1 MITKNSVTNYEKVSP
16 EISEI
21 AQQMIDEVY
30 DVTKYDFRSNID
42 LFFALSLHLGP
53 LIERIRYG
61 LNMKNP
67 ILDDIKENQVA
78 FMLATIAVQPV
89 NKRLKTKL
97 SDDEIGYIA
106 LHIASAMDYNVGI
119 KRNILVVCGS
129 GNSSAQMMKS
139 QLERKYKDQI
149 ENLTLTNLSRL
160 KLYKL
165 DNFDFIVSSVDIKEK
180 TTTPIVYVDVIFKQ
194 RDFENI
200 DNIFNRQTLNEI
212 DKLFSNSIF
221 LKDIDVDSI
230 DQTINILADYAFKKS
245 KLEKNYL
252 IDQFKKREELGPTAY
267 INVAIPHILDKYSK
281 EICCIILIPK
291 NKISWDEVN
300 VNLVISIFFGNDLNF
315 ESKFLDNLGR
325 FLNNAELI
333 EKSTKS
339 NNIEEFKNIFLES

>member
-1 MITKNSVTNYEKVSP
+1 
-16 EISEI
+16 
-21 AQQMIDEVY
+21 
-30 DVTKYDFRSNID
+30 
-42 LFFALSLHLGP
+42 
-53 LIERIRYG
+53 
-61 LNMKNP
+61 
-67 ILDDIKENQVA
+67 
-78 FMLATIAVQPV
+78 
-89 NKRLKTKL
+89 
-97 SDDEIGYIA
+97 
-106 LHIASAMDYNVGI
+106 
-119 KRNILVVCGS
+119 
-129 GNSSAQMMKS
+129 MKS

-149 ENLTLTNLSRL
+149 ENLTLTNLSSL

-165 DNFDFIVSSVDIKEK
+165 DNFDFIVSSVDIKQK
-180 TTTPIVYVDVIFKQ
+180 TTTPIVYVNIIFKQ

-281 EICCIILIPK
+281 ESFCIILIPK
-291 NKISWDEVN
+291 NKISWGEVN
-300 VNLVISIFFGNDLNF
+300 VDLVISIFFGNDLNF